1 MLNDWLLIIYLYKNR
16 YFIFYILQRI
26 KEKVYVGM
34 AADIIHKGH
43 INLLNKASKY
53 GKVTVGLLNDE
64 PFIFLSP

>member
-1 MLNDWLLIIYLYKNR
+1 
-16 YFIFYILQRI
+16 
-26 KEKVYVGM
+26 M